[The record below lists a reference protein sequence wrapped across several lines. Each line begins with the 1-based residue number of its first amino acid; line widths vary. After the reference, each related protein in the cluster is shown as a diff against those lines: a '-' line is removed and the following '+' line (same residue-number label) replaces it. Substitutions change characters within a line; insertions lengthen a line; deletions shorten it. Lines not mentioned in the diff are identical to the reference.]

1 MKDNFDLKK
10 YLTENKLTPLSKHS
24 KEHPDFI
31 SYKGAK
37 YRRVGLVNEIV
48 VAPTGR
54 YTLFKNQDDPLDD
67 NILQFKDYI
76 GYIRGATALD
86 AWKAWFNESGEKEI
100 EKIFD
105 GEDEDGRYAED
116 VEDFFENSGVD
127 HEENQTIELN
137 GKTLM
142 FDIIRHPVEIPNYFI
157 FHGRLSQEDI
167 NDIVSMEINGV
178 FDLLDGR

>member
-1 MKDNFDLKK
+1 MDTHQPK
-10 YLTENKLTPLSKHS
+10 YIT
-24 KEHPDFI
+24 
-31 SYKGAK
+31 YKGAK
-37 YRRVGLVNEIV
+37 YERVSTLNEIV
-48 VAPTGR
+48 VAPRGV
-54 YTLFKNQDDPLDD
+54 YTLFKNQDDTPDD
-67 NILQFKDYI
+67 NILQFK

-86 AWKAWFNESGEKEI
+86 AWKTWFNDSGEERV

-105 GEDEDGRYAED
+105 GQDEDGRYAED

-157 FHGRLSQEDI
+157 FHGKLSQEDI
-167 NDIVSMEINGV
+167 NDIVSMKINGV
-178 FDLLDGR
+178 FDLLHGR